1 MLNGLVFGGLSVV
14 LMIARIQLAEG
25 VYIDA
30 RSVPVALI
38 GLFEGWPA
46 GLLAS
51 ALPGL
56 YRLAK
61 LGGAGA
67 PAGAASVIVAGL
79 LGGLVHA
86 WARREGRVRAHHAL
100 ALSGAVFLATFA
112 SFVAV
117 GPYAIRL
124 FGLVWLPLLV
134 TYVVG
139 IGLVAQLFQDVVE
152 QARLSVE
159 QQRFRAIIDEASEAI
174 RIVDPDTFKIIDVNR
189 RECEL
194 SGYRREEMI
203 GRDAREFWP
212 TEPELRARREVSVAE
227 ARAQGYTRAFGMP
240 YRTRAGRIVSVDSTH
255 RIVEHRGRRYEII
268 VFREAAEREAAEA
281 SRREA
286 AELRAVTLLAGA
298 AAHEINNPLAVIMGS
313 LDLLSRRLPGGG
325 QDARWVGQALDGV
338 RRIRDIVARMA
349 NITKVESTPAGANL
363 PPILDLEKSSDDPKE
378 AS

>member
-1 MLNGLVFGGLSVV
+1 MGAEARLKEKNITLPTPPTPLANYVGSVRVGNLLFLSGHGPLREGKATARGKLGKDLSVEQGYQVARQVGLNLLATTRATLGSRGTRRWRLVLNGLVFGGLSVV

-38 GLFEGWPA
+38 GLFEGWQA

-67 PAGAASVIVAGL
+67 PAGAASVIVAGP

-86 WARREGRVRAHHAL
+86 WARGEGRVRAHHAL
-100 ALSGAVFLATFA
+100 ALSGVVFLATFA

-159 QQRFRAIIDEASEAI
+159 QQRFRATIDDASEAI
-174 RIVDPDTFKIIDVNR
+174 RIVDLDAFKIIDVNR

-203 GRDAREFWP
+203 GRDVREFWP
-212 TEPELRARREVSVAE
+212 TEPELRARREVSV
-227 ARAQGYTRAFGMP
+227 
-240 YRTRAGRIVSVDSTH
+240 
-255 RIVEHRGRRYEII
+255 
-268 VFREAAEREAAEA
+268 
-281 SRREA
+281 
-286 AELRAVTLLAGA
+286 
-298 AAHEINNPLAVIMGS
+298 
-313 LDLLSRRLPGGG
+313 
-325 QDARWVGQALDGV
+325 
-338 RRIRDIVARMA
+338 
-349 NITKVESTPAGANL
+349 
-363 PPILDLEKSSDDPKE
+363 
-378 AS
+378 